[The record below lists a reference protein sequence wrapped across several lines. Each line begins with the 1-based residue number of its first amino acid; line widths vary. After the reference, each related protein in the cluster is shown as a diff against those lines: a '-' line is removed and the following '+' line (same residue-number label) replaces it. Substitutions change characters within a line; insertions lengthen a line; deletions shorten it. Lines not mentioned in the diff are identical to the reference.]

1 MSVLV
6 ESKRVRPEF
15 FHSKFCDRRRCR
27 AVNALTAAA
36 ATLSRHF
43 RDSFR
48 AGGVTSKAKPVSASG
63 YFLSSLQKSLT
74 FRISGLL
81 FGACC
86 FFVCGGAEYFL
97 GRATFLRLGW
107 IRWCG
112 LLFGRG
118 RNTFNA
124 KAESVLKPQMV
135 KNLVKTKPYP
145 NPYGKRTRTES
156 VPNPT

>member
-63 YFLSSLQKSLT
+63 YFFVIPTKKSNFSDFRST
-74 FRISGLL
+74 FWSILLFWYVVVRNTFWGGLL
-81 FGACC
+81 F
-86 FFVCGGAEYFL
+86 
-97 GRATFLRLGW
+97 
-107 IRWCG
+107 
-112 LLFGRG
+112 
-118 RNTFNA
+118 
-124 KAESVLKPQMV
+124 
-135 KNLVKTKPYP
+135 
-145 NPYGKRTRTES
+145 
-156 VPNPT
+156 

>member
-63 YFLSSLQKSLT
+63 YFFVIPTKKSNFSDFRST
-74 FRISGLL
+74 FWSILL
-81 FGACC
+81 FWY
-86 FFVCGGAEYFL
+86 VVVRNTFL

-118 RNTFNA
+118 RNTFC
-124 KAESVLKPQMV
+124 Q
-135 KNLVKTKPYP
+135 
-145 NPYGKRTRTES
+145 G
-156 VPNPT
+156 